1 MKIHAQIQNEDQSM
15 QRISNAYGANS
26 PTLIA
31 PELRLLDALEN
42 AVRQAEAAGW
52 DEDEIYAAVWRGR
65 GRGGKA

>member
-1 MKIHAQIQNEDQSM
+1 M

-52 DEDEIYAAVWRGR
+52 NEDEIYAAIRRGR
-65 GRGGKA
+65 GRGGK